1 MSRTYKAP
9 VFQHRQYAE
18 IADAFARER
27 SATTDPIALKALTE
41 LEVRLIGK
49 FQCDNGKFDATR
61 FRAAAAGSPMTNKD
75 KR

>member
-1 MSRTYKAP
+1 MAREYKAP

-27 SATTDPIALKALTE
+27 ATTEDPIALAALRS
-41 LEVRLIGK
+41 LEIRLIGK
-49 FQCDNGKFDATR
+49 FKCDNGKFDTDR
-61 FRAAAAGSPMTNKD
+61 YIAAATGNAKGKD

>member
-9 VFQHRQYAE
+9 IFQHRQYAE

-27 SATTDPIALKALTE
+27 NATTDPTALAALRS
-41 LEVRLIGK
+41 LEIRLIGK
-49 FQCDNGKFDATR
+49 FQCDNGKFDTAR
-61 FRAAAAGSPMTNKD
+61 YVAAANGNAKGKD

>member
-1 MSRTYKAP
+1 MARDYKAP

-27 SATTDPIALKALTE
+27 ATTSDPIALKALRD

-49 FQCDNGKFDATR
+49 FQCDNGKFDVSR
-61 FRAAAAGSPMTNKD
+61 YVAAATGSPKGKD